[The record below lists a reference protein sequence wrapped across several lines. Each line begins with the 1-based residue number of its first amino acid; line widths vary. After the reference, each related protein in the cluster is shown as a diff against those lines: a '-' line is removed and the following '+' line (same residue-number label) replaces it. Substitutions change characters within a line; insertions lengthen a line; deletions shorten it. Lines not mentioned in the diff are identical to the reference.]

1 MRGGGESRTG
11 LSQRDLGGGG
21 VPFLCRG
28 GGAIGT
34 FWRSTGVLADGGGVP
49 FIWRGGGGAG
59 TILRGG
65 VLFLFV
71 PLICSGGGVGIGG
84 DGGTAAG
91 GGSGC
96 GFSGAGLTSLAENL
110 CSVDSTVSC
119 HLRWRIHASSTN
131 PIIQSN
137 NNNAPYVPPHVE
149 NKFYASSTN
158 IAPLSTSNGDH
169 RPHTQLPILPG
180 RWGTPGAL
188 PEGKG

>member
-34 FWRSTGVLADGGGVP
+34 FWRSIGVSKRVLAGGGGVP
-49 FIWRGGGGAG
+49 FLWRGGGGAG
-59 TILRGG
+59 IILRGG

-71 PLICSGGGVGIGG
+71 PLICSGGGVGIEG
-84 DGGTAAG
+84 DGGTAGG

-96 GFSGAGLTSLAENL
+96 GFCGAGFTSLAENL

-119 HLRWRIHASSTN
+119 HLRWRIH
-131 PIIQSN
+131 
-137 NNNAPYVPPHVE
+137 
-149 NKFYASSTN
+149 
-158 IAPLSTSNGDH
+158 
-169 RPHTQLPILPG
+169 
-180 RWGTPGAL
+180 
-188 PEGKG
+188 

>member
-34 FWRSTGVLADGGGVP
+34 FWRSTGVFIRVLADGGGVP
-49 FIWRGGGGAG
+49 FLCRGGGGAG

-71 PLICSGGGVGIGG
+71 PLICSGGGVGIEGD

-110 CSVDSTVSC
+110 CAVDSTVSC
-119 HLRWRIHASSTN
+119 HLRWRIHIMHQAPIMHHILTHLEN
-131 PIIQSN
+131 P
-137 NNNAPYVPPHVE
+137 Y
-149 NKFYASSTN
+149 YASFN
-158 IAPLSTSNGDH
+158 RIALLSTSCGDH
-169 RPHTQLPILPG
+169 HPHTLLPILPG

>member
-71 PLICSGGGVGIGG
+71 PLICSGGGVGIEG
-84 DGGTAAG
+84 DDGTAAG

-119 HLRWRIHASSTN
+119 HLRWRIRTMHLAPIMHILTHLEN
-131 PIIQSN
+131 P
-137 NNNAPYVPPHVE
+137 Y
-149 NKFYASSTN
+149 YASFNN
-158 IAPLSTSNGDH
+158 IAG
-169 RPHTQLPILPG
+169 
-180 RWGTPGAL
+180 
-188 PEGKG
+188 